1 MLNILMAEVFMY
13 NYKGISLKRIAHDC
27 FLVTDGEVN
36 IYFDPF
42 KIKEELPKADYIF
55 VTHEHFDHF
64 SLEDINKII
73 KSSTVLFMNE
83 MTHKELGSKLKNKVV
98 MVKPMEVLDYNS
110 LHIEGFPAYNINK
123 FREPGKVFHPKED
136 KKLGFIIT
144 INGVKIYHVGDSDHI
159 PEMDQLKSKN
169 IDILLIPISG
179 TYVMTPQEAA
189 TSAKSINAAVSIP
202 MHYGVIVGDGTQ
214 AEDFKA
220 ALEKDGLKSVVI

>member
-1 MLNILMAEVFMY
+1 MY
-13 NYKGISLKRIAHDC
+13 NYKDISLQRIAHDC
-27 FLVTDGEVN
+27 FLVTDGKVN

-55 VTHEHFDHF
+55 VSHEHFDHF

-98 MVKPMEVLDYNS
+98 VVKPMEVLDYDG

-123 FREPGKVFHPKED
+123 FREPGKVFHPEED
-136 KKLGFIIT
+136 KKLGFIVT
-144 INGVKIYHVGDSDHI
+144 INSVKIYHAGDSDHI
-159 PEMDQLKSKN
+159 PEMDGLASRN

-179 TYVMTPQEAA
+179 TYVMTPEEAVDA
-189 TSAKSINAAVSIP
+189 AVHINPAVSIP
-202 MHYGVIVGDGTQ
+202 MHYGAIVGDISQ

-220 ALEKDGLKSVVI
+220 ALEKKGLKSVII